1 MRVYTD
7 IMNNLAK
14 EEFRD
19 ETKTKMSDCPN
30 LMLYFENKYNNP
42 QRFIDHID
50 DMKSY
55 YGCPEEI
62 SEKEFE
68 KKYKEEISIGK
79 WNVIFT
85 DKEKIKNNP
94 ELISWA
100 NKYKANIVDL
110 EDLEKIPDHYRGYK
124 YIRCLMD
131 KNINKNIFDLFSCC
145 CLNHICC
152 EFKFI

>member
-50 DMKSY
+50 NMKSY
-55 YGCPEEI
+55 YGCPKEI

-68 KKYKEEISIGK
+68 KKYKEEISIGR

-85 DKEKIKNNP
+85 DKEKI
-94 ELISWA
+94 IFI
-100 NKYKANIVDL
+100 NI
-110 EDLEKIPDHYRGYK
+110 IN
-124 YIRCLMD
+124 YI
-131 KNINKNIFDLFSCC
+131 
-145 CLNHICC
+145 
-152 EFKFI
+152 